1 MEEAKGF
8 TKNKGGRPEK
18 VVKRDKLL
26 GVKCTTVEAFLIKAK
41 AEKVQLTVSEYL
53 REQGL
58 TGKIDMHRKV
68 FPKEVLQAI
77 ASLGHLAA
85 NLNQIAKKRNSS
97 DELNALE
104 RAELQYAVLQFRQFI
119 KDCKQYFQ

>member
-1 MEEAKGF
+1 MEETKRF
-8 TKNKGGRPEK
+8 TKSKGGRPGK

-58 TGKIDMHRKV
+58 NGKIDMHRKV
-68 FPKEVLQAI
+68 FPKEVCRQLQA
-77 ASLGHLAA
+77 SVTW
-85 NLNQIAKKRNSS
+85 
-97 DELNALE
+97 
-104 RAELQYAVLQFRQFI
+104 VLT
-119 KDCKQYFQ
+119 

>member
-1 MEEAKGF
+1 MEELKES
-8 TKNKGGRPEK
+8 TQNKGGRPEK
-18 VVKRDKLL
+18 AVKKDNLL

-58 TGKIDMHRKV
+58 NGKIDMRRKV

-77 ASLGHLAA
+77 ASLSHLAA
-85 NLNQIAKKRNSS
+85 NLNQIAKKRNSQ

-104 RAELQYAVLQFRQFI
+104 RAEIQHAGNQIKQFI

>member
-1 MEEAKGF
+1 MEQSKGF
-8 TKNKGGRPEK
+8 TKSKGGRPEK
-18 VVKRDKLL
+18 VVKRDKPL

-58 TGKIDMHRKV
+58 NGKVDMRRKV
-68 FPKEVLQAI
+68 FPKEVLHAI
-77 ASLGHLAA
+77 ASLSHLAA
-85 NLNQIAKKRNSS
+85 NLNQIAKKRNSQ

-104 RAELQYAVLQFRQFI
+104 RAELQYAVTQLKQFI